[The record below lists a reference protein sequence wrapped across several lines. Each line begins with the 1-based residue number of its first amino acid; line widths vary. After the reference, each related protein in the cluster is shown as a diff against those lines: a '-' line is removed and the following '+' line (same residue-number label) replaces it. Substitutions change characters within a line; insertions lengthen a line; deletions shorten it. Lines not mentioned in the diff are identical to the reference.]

1 MASANE
7 QTRDEAGLR
16 IDLPPPFA
24 FAVGE
29 RVAGPGFSGEV
40 IDRPGPYSVTVVQN
54 GVRLTASV
62 TCLRKA

>member
-1 MASANE
+1 MATTTE
-7 QTRDEAGLR
+7 PGRDKAGLR

-24 FAVGE
+24 FAIGE
-29 RVAGPGFSGEV
+29 RVAGPGFGGEV